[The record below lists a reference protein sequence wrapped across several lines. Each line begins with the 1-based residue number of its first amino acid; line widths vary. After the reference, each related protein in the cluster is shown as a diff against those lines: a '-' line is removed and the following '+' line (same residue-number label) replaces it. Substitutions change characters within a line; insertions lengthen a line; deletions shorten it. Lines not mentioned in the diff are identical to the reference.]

1 MYISAYIVIENI
13 SSDSMANVHCLL
25 PLIDY
30 QSVVVAGRV
39 VLYYRCCAAS
49 HARAAAAVPVPRG
62 LHNGLRRRNAHVT
75 QRNTAHYACRAHV
88 DGT

>member
-1 MYISAYIVIENI
+1 MEYITF
-13 SSDSMANVHCLL
+13 DSMANVHYLV
-25 PLIDY
+25 PLVDY
-30 QSVVVAGRV
+30 QSVVVAGIV
-39 VLYYRCCAAS
+39 VLYYKCCAAS
-49 HARAAAAVPVPRG
+49 HAHAAATAAPRRAGSVARG